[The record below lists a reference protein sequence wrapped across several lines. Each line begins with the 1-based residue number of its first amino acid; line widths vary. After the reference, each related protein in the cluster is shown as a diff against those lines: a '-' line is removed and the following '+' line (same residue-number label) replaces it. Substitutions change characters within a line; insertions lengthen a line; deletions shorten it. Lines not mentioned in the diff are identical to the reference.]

1 MEQLLKHRVIAPFIF
16 IFATN
21 QKIMTLFRFI
31 STAIISLG
39 FLFPSLVYSQ
49 TGISVSPPRTYFTV
63 NAGMTE
69 TKKILVSNPSK
80 TNTLELSVSL
90 NDWEYDE
97 VGNNVIM
104 DAGESNTSSAAWISI
119 LPQSF
124 FSLPPGESYELDV
137 QLNVPVDADQS
148 IPVHTSML
156 YITQINPTDG
166 IDEQG
171 ANIKIAVR
179 SGVKIYHRYDVKREP
194 VIEVSNFAYSKANH
208 PDKLKISFA
217 NEGNVWTD
225 GTIICELL
233 NQNTGEKIK
242 LQDAIFYTMP
252 GNNRDLFLQLPENMV
267 SAPYIASAI
276 IDYEGAAA
284 VKLAELS
291 FSYD

>member
-1 MEQLLKHRVIAPFIF
+1 
-16 IFATN
+16 
-21 QKIMTLFRFI
+21 MTLFRFA
-31 STAIISLG
+31 SVAIVGLG

-63 NAGMTE
+63 NAGMSE

-80 TNTLELSVSL
+80 TNALELSISL

-97 VGNNVIM
+97 AGSNVIM
-104 DAGESNTSSAAWISI
+104 DAGESKTSSSSWISI

-124 FSLPPGESYELDV
+124 FSLPPGESYELEV
-137 QLNVPVDADQS
+137 QINVPEDADQS
-148 IPVHTSML
+148 IPVHTSMI

-179 SGVKIYHRYDVKREP
+179 SGVKIYHRYDIKREP
-194 VIEVSNFAYSKANH
+194 VIEINNFAYSKANH

-242 LQDAIFYTMP
+242 LPDVIFYTMP
-252 GNNRDLFLQLPENMV
+252 GNSRDLFLQLPDSLA
-267 SAPYIASAI
+267 SASYIATAI
-276 IDYEGAAA
+276 FDYEGAAA
-284 VKLAELS
+284 VKMAELS
-291 FSYD
+291 FNYEGAGLESKE

>member
-1 MEQLLKHRVIAPFIF
+1 
-16 IFATN
+16 
-21 QKIMTLFRFI
+21 MTLFRFV
-31 STAIISLG
+31 SSAVFCLG
-39 FLFPSLVYSQ
+39 FLFPFLVYSQ

-63 NAGMTE
+63 NAGGTE

-97 VGNNVIM
+97 AGNNVIM
-104 DAGESNTSSAAWISI
+104 DAGESKTSSAAWISI

-137 QLNVPVDADQS
+137 QLNVPEDADQS

-194 VIEVSNFAYSKANH
+194 VIEVNNFAYSKTNH

-233 NQNTGEKIK
+233 NQNTGKKIK

-252 GNNRDLFLQLPENMV
+252 GNSRDLFLQLPDDLA
-267 SAPYIASAI
+267 SAPYIATAI

-291 FSYD
+291 FSYEAGISTAITQ

>member
-1 MEQLLKHRVIAPFIF
+1 
-16 IFATN
+16 
-21 QKIMTLFRFI
+21 MTVFRFVSI
-31 STAIISLG
+31 AILGLG

-69 TKKILVSNPSK
+69 TKKILVNNPSK
-80 TNTLELSVSL
+80 THTLELAVSL
-90 NDWEYDE
+90 NDWEYDA
-97 VGNNVIM
+97 VGNNVVM
-104 DAGESNTSSAAWISI
+104 DAGESKTSSASWISI

-124 FSLPPGESYELDV
+124 FSLPPGDSYELEI
-137 QLNVPVDADQS
+137 QLNVPESADQTE
-148 IPVHTSML
+148 PVHTSML

-179 SGVKIYHRYDVKREP
+179 SGVKIYHRFDVTKEP
-194 VIEVSNFAYSKANH
+194 VIEINNFAYSKTND
-208 PDKLKISFA
+208 PTKLKLSFS

-233 NQNTGEKIK
+233 NQNTGEKII
-242 LQDAIFYTMP
+242 LPDNIFYTMP
-252 GNNRDLFLQLPENMV
+252 GNSRHLLLQLPEDLV
-267 SAPYIASAI
+267 SASYIATAI
-276 IDYEGAAA
+276 LDYEGAAA

-291 FSYD
+291 FTYEATISADITPK

>member
-1 MEQLLKHRVIAPFIF
+1 
-16 IFATN
+16 
-21 QKIMTLFRFI
+21 MTFLRFVSI
-31 STAIISLG
+31 TIINLG
-39 FLFPSLVYSQ
+39 FLFPSYVYSQ

-63 NAGMTE
+63 NAGMSE

-80 TNTLELSVSL
+80 TNALELAVSL

-97 VGNNVIM
+97 TGSNVIM
-104 DAGESNTSSAAWISI
+104 DVGESKTSSASWISI

-124 FSLPPGESYELDV
+124 FSLPPGENYELEV
-137 QLNVPVDADQS
+137 QLNVPENADQS
-148 IPVHTSML
+148 IPVHTSMI

-179 SGVKIYHRYDVKREP
+179 SGVKIYHRFDVTREP
-194 VIEVSNFAYSKANH
+194 VIEINNFAYSKTNH

-217 NEGNVWTD
+217 NEGNIWTD

-233 NQNTGEKIK
+233 NQNTGEKKI
-242 LQDAIFYTMP
+242 LPDAIFYTMP
-252 GNNRDLFLQLPENMV
+252 GNSRDLFLQLPEDLA
-267 SAPYIASAI
+267 SATYIATAI

-284 VKLAELS
+284 VKMAELS
-291 FSYD
+291 FSYE